1 MISRIGGSQWS
12 DRGLYAPTQREAD
25 PRDSTRDRR
34 ARSDGIPR
42 AFIACMPYSQLNS
55 QLNSK
60 LHRKLFRAL
69 STTLLAGLLLAATE
83 RTARAEEAVAD
94 PEDRTVTRWYGY
106 QTLATD
112 AASIALGAASASV
125 GPTRTGDAL
134 GVLALSSYLAG
145 GPTAHFARGFVAKG
159 FGDLAVR
166 IGAPLVCG
174 LVGGMISSA
183 LYEPPPQPEP
193 QNLEEAVTNG
203 VAGAVAAEVG
213 PAVAAVEGMYYGA
226 LVGAAVA
233 MATDAA
239 FLARERVQHE
249 PRPQASA
256 APPSATIRPS
266 IAPSRGGA
274 TAGIMGTF

>member
-1 MISRIGGSQWS
+1 
-12 DRGLYAPTQREAD
+12 
-25 PRDSTRDRR
+25 
-34 ARSDGIPR
+34 
-42 AFIACMPYSQLNS
+42 MPYS

-83 RTARAEEAVAD
+83 RTARAEEAVAE
-94 PEDRTVTRWYGY
+94 PENRTVTRWYGY

-112 AASIALGAASASV
+112 TASIALGAASASV
-125 GPTRTGDAL
+125 GPSWTGDAL

-145 GPTAHFARGFVAKG
+145 GPTVHFAHGFVAKG

-166 IGAPLVCG
+166 VGAPAVCSF
-174 LVGGMISSA
+174 VGAIIGRWVFDEHGAFPVMGM
-183 LYEPPPQPEP
+183 
-193 QNLEEAVTNG
+193 G
-203 VAGAVAAEVG
+203 
-213 PAVAAVEGMYYGA
+213 YGA